1 MRAASSCGGEVEK
14 KWPRAGGGSRREEA
28 WRKWRRAASAEGSW
42 EGEGGGSWVMTAAAE
57 GVKRAASGWG
67 GEVERR
73 WPRVGGG
80 SRREEAWRMWRRV
93 GSVGRSWKSEGES
106 LWVMM
111 AAAGVV
117 MRAASSWEGEVEK
130 RWPEVGRGSRKEDA
144 WRSGRTMAPWRAM
157 RPAADEVE
165 MVESGGAA
173 AKSCFSHH
181 SFLIW
186 QVLLLWVGETSIYY
200 PSGQT

>member
-1 MRAASSCGGEVEK
+1 MAEGGRRIEEGRGVAEVEK
-14 KWPRAGGGSRREEA
+14 GGVGGGVLEE
-28 WRKWRRAASAEGSW
+28 RGC
-42 EGEGGGSWVMTAAAE
+42 EGGGSWVMTAAAE

-93 GSVGRSWKSEGES
+93 GSAGRSWKSEGGS
-106 LWVMM
+106 VWVMM

-130 RWPEVGRGSRKEDA
+130 RWPDVGRGSRKEDA

-165 MVESGGAA
+165 MVEPGGAA
-173 AKSCFSHH
+173 AESCLRIIVSLFGILYIIIH
-181 SFLIW
+181 S
-186 QVLLLWVGETSIYY
+186 
-200 PSGQT
+200 